1 MDFDDLF
8 DGIEIGGRWSDRSR
22 RALRLFFGLLG
33 TGLSGAGIWHT
44 LRYDATLPF
53 RLAGALLFVF
63 LGAFFL
69 LNVALGRRWSWPW
82 KGFVAAFVLLF
93 LVRILF
99 GA

>member
-1 MDFDDLF
+1 MVGPRPPRAEALF
-8 DGIEIGGRWSDRSR
+8 RPSRDGPVER
-22 RALRLFFGLLG
+22 
-33 TGLSGAGIWHT
+33 GIWHT
-44 LRYDATLPF
+44 LQYDATLPF

-82 KGFVAAFVLLF
+82 KGFVAAFALLF

>member
-1 MDFDDLF
+1 VDFDDLF
-8 DGIEIGGRWSDRSR
+8 DGIDLGVGRSKRVR
-22 RALRLFFGLLG
+22 GALRVFFGLLG
-33 TGLSGAGIWHT
+33 TALGATGAWHT
-44 LRYDATLPF
+44 LDYDASLPF

-69 LNVALGRRWSWPW
+69 VNVALGRRSSWTW

-93 LVRILF
+93 VVRILF